1 MLTRSTKAAG
11 EESPTKMALV
21 RSKIEEAEQ
30 QLTIA
35 EEEFSRVIRALRAA
49 PRAEKTVTN
58 TLIDAALGNL
68 SAAKTRVIELKLLL
82 VPDDEG

>member
-1 MLTRSTKAAG
+1 MLTRSAKAA
-11 EESPTKMALV
+11 SDPSSKKMALV

-30 QLTIA
+30 QLTVA

-68 SAAKTRVIELKLLL
+68 SAAKARVIELKQLI
-82 VPDDEG
+82 VADDED